1 MTLEIPTPQ
10 GIVKRNALCY
20 GTATEIGN
28 PIVYILVLILSMSSS
43 IHTAEITATPML
55 WHKTTL
61 TFEGPALSESGT
73 KNPYRAYRLD
83 VTFTG
88 PSAQSYTV
96 PGFYAA
102 DGDAAE
108 TGATSGTTWQ
118 VRFPADEVGEWS
130 YSAEFT
136 KGPNVSTQGG
146 GTSAGAFDGDAGTFT
161 VIESDK
167 PTQGKDFRGKGKLTY
182 TGTHHL
188 SFRGS
193 DEPFMKAGANSP
205 EVFLQFKGF
214 DNTNS
219 DRTYPEHI
227 KDWNTGD
234 PTWKGSKG
242 KGIIGAVNYLS
253 SLDINAVYFLTM
265 NHHGDGKEAFPWI
278 DKNSPDIFDC
288 SKLDQWEIV
297 FEHFDRMGMMVH
309 FVLTETENEAYFEVE
324 ENGAPGGFAHLRK
337 LYYREMV
344 ARFGHHMAI
353 TWNIG
358 EENGWA
364 EGSGNNTANTNK
376 QRRDFAS
383 HLRSLT
389 YYEDHIVVHN
399 GPSTD
404 DYIFDDL
411 YGRPYYTGPS
421 LQWNFETDIHKK
433 TLELRNKSIA
443 ADHPWV
449 VSIDEPYTSPI
460 KNDLTQWRKGIVWG
474 NIMAGGAGAELYIG
488 GGVDVTEQNYRGYAE
503 YYRPAGYAA
512 EFMMKHVPFEK
523 MNPDDN
529 FAQNAWTL
537 KKAGSHYLLY
547 LMDGGSTNVTLP
559 EGTWTIRWFDPR
571 NGGSLKQG
579 SKNKLQGGSSKSIG
593 TAPNN
598 SDNDWA
604 VLLTKKD
611 TTPPDDP
618 NPEITEGA
626 FIETNGMLVIEAEST
641 ELVGKWEQKSEY
653 SGYTGEG
660 YVQYITNSTN
670 FDPQLAEATLSY
682 TFYIETSGTYRIKI
696 RNYIPND
703 DMTEMNDL
711 FFQIDTDTP
720 WKSFSHTT
728 WSWNWD
734 FMHDD
739 GDENFFEPDYILD
752 TGEHTLKIIGRSDG
766 FALDRIHMFLIGTEG
781 ALDKTTPESEKFS
794 STAGSS
800 SSSEIESSSSSS
812 SDTILSSATENLSSD
827 MSSMGHSSTL
837 SSSDEITPL
846 ASSNEIASSGDVLN
860 PNEPTSPI
868 TIQSSPSIETVL
880 NTHSIDRYTVYTL
893 SGKRVHIS
901 SNAFNYDS
909 VLESVPQGR
918 YIIQFYSTEFKN
930 KSIDVLIHK

>member
-1 MTLEIPTPQ
+1 MNKNISLPKS
-10 GIVKRNALCY
+10 IVKRNTLY
-20 GTATEIGN
+20 SGTSTEIGN
-28 PIVYILVLILSMSSS
+28 PIVYILLFLISMSTLS
-43 IHTAEITATPML
+43 HAAEISANPML
-55 WHKTTL
+55 WHKTTI
-61 TFEGPALSESGT
+61 TFKGTNLSENGAT
-73 KNPYRAYRLD
+73 NPFRKFKLD

-88 PSAQSYTV
+88 PSGQSYVV
-96 PGFYAA
+96 PGFYSA

-108 TGATSGTTWQ
+108 TGASSGSKWQ

-136 KGPNVSTQGG
+136 KGTNVSIQGG
-146 GTSAGAFDGDAGTFT
+146 GTSAGAFDGDTGTFT

-167 PTQGKDFRGKGKLTY
+167 PIQGKDFRGKGKLTY

-188 SFRGS
+188 SFRGT
-193 DEPFMKAGANSP
+193 DTPFMKAGANSP

-219 DRTYPEHI
+219 DRTYPDHI

-242 KGIIGAVNYLS
+242 KGIIGAINYLS

-297 FEHFDRMGMMVH
+297 FEHFDKMGMMIH
-309 FVLTETENEAYFEVE
+309 FVLTETENESYFEVE
-324 ENGAPGGFAHLRK
+324 ENGTPGGFANLRK

-389 YYEDHIVVHN
+389 YYEDHIVIHN

-433 TLELRNKSIA
+433 SLELRNKSIA
-443 ADHPWV
+443 AGHPWV
-449 VSIDEPYTSPI
+449 VSIDEPYTSPV
-460 KNDLTQWRKGIVWG
+460 KNDLTHWRKGIVWG

-488 GGVDVTEQNYRGYAE
+488 GGIDVTEQNYRGYAE

-523 MNPDDN
+523 MKPDDN
-529 FAQNAWTL
+529 FAKNAWTL
-537 KKAGSHYLLY
+537 KKPGSHYLLY
-547 LMDGGSTNVTLP
+547 LKNGGSTTVTLP

-571 NGGSLKQG
+571 NGGSLQKG
-579 SKNKLQGGSSKSIG
+579 SKTKLQGGTAISIG

-598 SDNDWA
+598 ANNDWA
-604 VLLTKKD
+604 VLLAKKD
-611 TTPPDDP
+611 TTTPDDP
-618 NPEITEGA
+618 DPEVTEGA
-626 FIETNGMLVIEAEST
+626 FIEAHGMLVIEAEST
-641 ELVGKWEQKSEY
+641 ELVGKWEHKKEFAD
-653 SGYTGEG
+653 YTGEG
-660 YVQYITNSTN
+660 YVQYTTSETN
-670 FDPQLAEATLSY
+670 FDPQLEEATLTYS
-682 TFYIETSGTYRIKI
+682 FYINTAGTYRIKI

-703 DMTEMNDL
+703 DKTEMNDL
-711 FFQIDTDTP
+711 FLQIDSDTP

-728 WSWNWD
+728 WSWNWE

-739 GDENFFEPDYILD
+739 GDENFFQPDYTLD
-752 TGEHTLKIIGRSDG
+752 VGEHTLKIIGRSDG
-766 FALDRIHMFLIGTEG
+766 FALDRIHMFIIGTDG
-781 ALDKTTPESEKFS
+781 ALDKTTPESERETPTTESSS
-794 STAGSS
+794 STS
-800 SSSEIESSSSSS
+800 SSSEIESSSDSS
-812 SDTILSSATENLSSD
+812 SDTIISSVTESLSSGISSI
-827 MSSMGHSSTL
+827 GQSSTL
-837 SSSDEITPL
+837 SSSDNTTPL
-846 ASSNEIASSGDVLN
+846 VSSNET
-860 PNEPTSPI
+860 TSPI
-868 TIQSSPSIETVL
+868 TIHTSHSIETIL
-880 NTHSIDRYTVYTL
+880 NTITIDKYTVYTL

-901 SNAFNYDS
+901 THTFDYDS

-918 YIIQFYSTEFKN
+918 YIIQFYSTQLEN
-930 KSIDVLIHK
+930 KTIDILIHK